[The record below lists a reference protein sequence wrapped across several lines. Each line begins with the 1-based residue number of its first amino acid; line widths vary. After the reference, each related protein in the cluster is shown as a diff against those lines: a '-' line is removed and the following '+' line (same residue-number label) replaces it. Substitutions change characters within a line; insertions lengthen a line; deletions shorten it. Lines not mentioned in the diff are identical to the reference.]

1 MKDLTLVNLL
11 KIIRYS
17 SKPVHC
23 DLMKKLFDEIEPR
36 LANFNILSCLHIALM
51 GTNLQLCH
59 QKLIEKIIARM
70 NYEITTV
77 RLKELDRMSL
87 VIALFDIESPSG
99 IEMEFMRNVLD
110 QLKVRV
116 DEIVKHPRCFT
127 STIHYLTMKGIYDLE
142 MIESVMK
149 QNFIHF
155 AYGEK
160 F

>member
-1 MKDLTLVNLL
+1 
-11 KIIRYS
+11 
-17 SKPVHC
+17 
-23 DLMKKLFDEIEPR
+23 
-36 LANFNILSCLHIALM
+36 
-51 GTNLQLCH
+51 
-59 QKLIEKIIARM
+59 
-70 NYEITTV
+70 
-77 RLKELDRMSL
+77 MSL
-87 VIALFDIESPSG
+87 VIALFDIESTSG

-155 AYGEK
+155 AYGENFYAFYVLTQDVCKVFKGVVTCANFRGVFTIK
-160 F
+160 FKKMKNTLKISLQKF